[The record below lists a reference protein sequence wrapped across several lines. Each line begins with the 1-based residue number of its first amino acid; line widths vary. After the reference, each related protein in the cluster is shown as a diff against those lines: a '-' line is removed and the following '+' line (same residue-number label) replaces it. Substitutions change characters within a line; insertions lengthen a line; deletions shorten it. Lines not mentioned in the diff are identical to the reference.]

1 MLIYFVLY
9 DVYESLHP
17 GGVQME
23 SMTGFGRAETAGNDF
38 TVTVEAKSLNHRS
51 LSVSL
56 KLPEVISTMEP
67 GVRKTIGGMFDRG
80 RIRLDAAVEL
90 SGDGGS
96 RVSVSMETA
105 RLFVD
110 AAELLSRDYE
120 CVCRI
125 SAGELLN
132 LPGVVEQI
140 EPSMLD
146 REELMGAFEASMSL
160 ALTELREN
168 RRREGAEL
176 APLFLE
182 GFSNIR
188 EMTAPVLEQQKE
200 TVAERYLKLR
210 ERIADL
216 TNDIKLDEDRMMQE
230 LALLADRSDVT
241 EEVQRLLCH
250 LDYAIGIV
258 DSDEGPV
265 GRKLEFL
272 IQEMHR
278 ELNTM
283 GAKVDDPEQ
292 SLKVIEMKNILSSLK
307 EQAANIE

>member
-1 MLIYFVLY
+1 
-9 DVYESLHP
+9 
-17 GGVQME
+17 ME
-23 SMTGFGRAETAGNDF
+23 SMTGFGRAETAGDGF

-56 KLPEVISTMEP
+56 KLPEVVSAMEP
-67 GVRKTIGGMFDRG
+67 EVRKTIGGMFDRG
-80 RIRLDAAVEL
+80 RIRLDASVEL
-90 SGDGGS
+90 SVDGGS
-96 RVSVSMETA
+96 RISVNMETA
-105 RLFVD
+105 RLFI
-110 AAELLSRDYE
+110 ASAELLSRDNE
-120 CVCRI
+120 SISMI

-132 LPGVVEQI
+132 LPGVVERI

-146 REELMGAFEASMSL
+146 SEELTTAFEASISL

-168 RRREGAEL
+168 RRREGAAL
-176 APLFLE
+176 APLFRV

-188 EMTAPVLEQQKE
+188 EMTAPVLAQQKE
-200 TVAERYLKLR
+200 TVAERY
-210 ERIADL
+210 ERLSVRISDL
-216 TNDIKLDEDRMMQE
+216 LDDIKLDNDRLMQE

-250 LDYAIGIV
+250 LDYAIELV
-258 DSDEGPV
+258 DSDNGPA

>member
-1 MLIYFVLY
+1 
-9 DVYESLHP
+9 
-17 GGVQME
+17 ME
-23 SMTGFGRAETAGNDF
+23 SMTGFGRAETAGDGF
-38 TVTVEAKSLNHRS
+38 TVTIEAKSLNHKS

-56 KLPEVISTMEP
+56 KLPEVVSTMEP
-67 GVRKTIGGMFDRG
+67 EVRKTIDGMFDRG
-80 RIRLDAAVEL
+80 RIRLDAIVEL

-96 RVSVSMETA
+96 RVSVNMETA

-125 SAGELLN
+125 SAGELLS
-132 LPGVVEQI
+132 LPGVVEQT

-146 REELMGAFEASMSL
+146 REELTEAFKVSISL
-160 ALTELREN
+160 ALAELREN
-168 RRREGAEL
+168 RRREGAAL
-176 APLFLE
+176 APLFRE
-182 GFSNIR
+182 GFLDIR
-188 EMTAPVLEQQKE
+188 ELTAPVLAQQKV
-200 TVAERYLKLR
+200 TAAERYERLR
-210 ERIADL
+210 VRISDL
-216 TNDIKLDEDRMMQE
+216 LDDTRLDDDRLMQE

-241 EEVQRLLCH
+241 EEVQRLSCH
-250 LDYAIGIV
+250 LDYAIEIV
-258 DSDEGPV
+258 DSDDGPA

>member
-1 MLIYFVLY
+1 
-9 DVYESLHP
+9 
-17 GGVQME
+17 ME
-23 SMTGFGRAETAGNDF
+23 SMTGFGRAETAGDGF

-56 KLPEVISTMEP
+56 KLPEVVSALEP
-67 GVRKTIGGMFDRG
+67 EVRKTIGGMFDRG
-80 RIRLDAAVEL
+80 RIRLDASVEL
-90 SGDGGS
+90 SVDGGS
-96 RVSVSMETA
+96 RISVNMETA
-105 RLFVD
+105 RLFI
-110 AAELLSRDYE
+110 ASAELLSRDNE
-120 CVCRI
+120 SISMI

-132 LPGVVEQI
+132 LPGVVERI

-146 REELMGAFEASMSL
+146 SEELTIAFEASISL

-168 RRREGAEL
+168 RRREGAAL
-176 APLFLE
+176 APLFHA

-188 EMTAPVLEQQKE
+188 EMTAPVLAQQKE
-200 TVAERYLKLR
+200 TVAERHERLR
-210 ERIADL
+210 VRISDL
-216 TNDIKLDEDRMMQE
+216 LDDIKLDNDRLMQE

-250 LDYAIGIV
+250 LDYAIELV
-258 DSDEGPV
+258 DSDNGPA

-283 GAKVDDPEQ
+283 GAKVDDPDQ